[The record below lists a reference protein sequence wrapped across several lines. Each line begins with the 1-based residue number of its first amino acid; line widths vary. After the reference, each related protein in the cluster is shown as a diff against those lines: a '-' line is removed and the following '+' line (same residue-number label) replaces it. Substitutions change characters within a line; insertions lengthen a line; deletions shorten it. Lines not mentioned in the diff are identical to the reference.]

1 MGEIVSGSVVPP
13 PPEMGGEIPPCL
25 CTVVDGMGQNLV
37 NKAALKQNNKYFNYG
52 REMA

>member
-1 MGEIVSGSVVPP
+1 MGEIVSGSVVLP
-13 PPEMGGEIPPCL
+13 PPEMCL